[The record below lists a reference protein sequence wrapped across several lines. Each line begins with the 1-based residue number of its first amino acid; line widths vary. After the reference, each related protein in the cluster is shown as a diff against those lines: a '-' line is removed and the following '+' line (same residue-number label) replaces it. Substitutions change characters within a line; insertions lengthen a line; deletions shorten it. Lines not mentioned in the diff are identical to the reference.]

1 MAESLGEKITLL
13 PTFIDVLHLFPSLF
27 LPFYGLLLRSFS
39 PPSLFLGR
47 TSVPLKPTNQIDL
60 FRDRVKRQSVR
71 SLFLDFLFCPLQKR
85 AKGAAQHA
93 VPRSARSMRPHTSIP
108 LHLRSP
114 LHSPF
119 SLSSP
124 LLLKSCLVVRIVSR
138 KFSRRSTSLRAPTRR
153 EQTLSH
159 GLRATQ
165 PPDYTR

>member
-1 MAESLGEKITLL
+1 MFCTSSRVCFCLSTVYFFA
-13 PTFIDVLHLFPSLF
+13 PS
-27 LPFYGLLLRSFS
+27 S

-119 SLSSP
+119 SLNSP
-124 LLLKSCLVVRIVSR
+124 LLLKSCLVVSIVSR
-138 KFSRRSTSLRAPTRR
+138 KSNDVATTLCKHASQHGESKRSGLGAVQPLDFTR
-153 EQTLSH
+153 
-159 GLRATQ
+159 
-165 PPDYTR
+165 